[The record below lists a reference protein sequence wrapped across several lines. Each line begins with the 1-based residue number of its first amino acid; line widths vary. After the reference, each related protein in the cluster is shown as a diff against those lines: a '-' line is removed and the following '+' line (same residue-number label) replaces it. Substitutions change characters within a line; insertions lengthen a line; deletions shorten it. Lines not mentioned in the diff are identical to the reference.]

1 MELFRPGLFEKGDP
15 VLYFDLDTVITRN
28 IEHLEGSI
36 DCDLILL
43 RDFYRPQTH
52 MATGMMGWTA
62 GEFDYLY
69 HLFKPKAE
77 EWMGRFRSDQEFIQQ
92 VVDPKGI
99 RYWQDEY
106 PGQVVSYKVHAENGL
121 PSQAH
126 VVCFHGKPRPSEV
139 IVNWITERWSLD
151 HLDQLG

>member
-43 RDFYRPQTH
+43 RDFYRPQTR

-69 HLFKPKAE
+69 DLFKANAK
-77 EWMGRFRSDQEFIQQ
+77 EWVGRFRSDQEFIQE

-106 PGQVVSYKVHAENGL
+106 PDQVVSYKVHAEKGL
-121 PSQAH
+121 PQQAH

-139 IVNWITERWSLD
+139 IAGWVRERWSLN
-151 HLDQLG
+151 HSG